1 MDHENGILLLNL
13 LADVWDLLE
22 QYNLL
27 YKESEMENE
36 STHLKPTCTV
46 MIKYMKDMNDIY
58 FAHNAWHMYQAM
70 SYRILKNYKLNY
82 HVLPGSSVLIPGHT
96 IAMSSYAGTVILYT
110 ILLVAQAFKI
120 ISHGLKILPI
130 SIVYRIWKNSCYN
143 SYLFC
148 D

>member
-1 MDHENGILLLNL
+1 MNGLIPVLKDKIDLTRHWSVFDNNIISDELIDHENGILLLNL

-27 YKESEMENE
+27 YKESEMEKE

-70 SYRILKNYKLNY
+70 SYRILKNYKFNY

-96 IAMSSYAGTVILYT
+96 IAMSSYAGTVI
-110 ILLVAQAFKI
+110 
-120 ISHGLKILPI
+120 
-130 SIVYRIWKNSCYN
+130 R
-143 SYLFC
+143 
-148 D
+148 

>member
-46 MIKYMKDMNDIY
+46 MIKYMKDKNDIY

-82 HVLPGSSVLIPGHT
+82 HVLPGSSVIIPGHT
-96 IAMSSYAGTVILYT
+96 IAMSSYAGAVLYFDIHGGENLT
-110 ILLVAQAFKI
+110 TLLVKHFNDLLDVQSSERSRDEVTF
-120 ISHGLKILPI
+120 
-130 SIVYRIWKNSCYN
+130 
-143 SYLFC
+143 F
-148 D
+148 